1 MYLHNQKKE
10 KIMGQKIDTASHIE
24 AFLSNGG
31 KIRVCRPQ
39 ARVSAA
45 NLLNKYTARCKDDTI
60 AHRGRKGMNAR
71 ATSRCNNLAVG
82 M

>member
-1 MYLHNQKKE
+1 MSKLIN
-10 KIMGQKIDTASHIE
+10 TASHIE

-31 KIRVCRPQ
+31 KIQVCRPQ
-39 ARVSAA
+39 ARVSAV

-71 ATSRCNNLAVG
+71 ATSRCNNLEIG

>member
-1 MYLHNQKKE
+1 MYLQNQKRE
-10 KIMGQKIDTASHIE
+10 KIMSHSINTASHIE
-24 AFLSNGG
+24 AFLAKGG
-31 KIRVCRPQ
+31 RIQVCRPQ
-39 ARVSAA
+39 ARVSAL

-71 ATSRCNNLAVG
+71 ATSRCNNLAIG